1 MDTIRRSYWRTGIV
15 VAIVFL
21 VGALSGGLATRAFQQ
36 RRVRELVMGDP
47 AIMRTR
53 LMLYAL
59 DQRLSLTPP
68 QRAEAERVLRAQE
81 DSYRQAL
88 ELSRP
93 YIRELRRDM
102 ARQLGPSLEP
112 NQRVNLE
119 ELVREGERFR

>member
-1 MDTIRRSYWRTGIV
+1 
-15 VAIVFL
+15 
-21 VGALSGGLATRAFQQ
+21 
-36 RRVRELVMGDP
+36 MGDP